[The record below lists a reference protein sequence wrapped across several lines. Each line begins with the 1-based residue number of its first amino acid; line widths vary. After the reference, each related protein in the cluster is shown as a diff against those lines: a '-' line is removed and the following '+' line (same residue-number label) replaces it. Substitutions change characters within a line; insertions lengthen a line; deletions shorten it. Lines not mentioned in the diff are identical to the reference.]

1 MAYHRNVRTLC
12 WRMTTMSALNK
23 SIAKNVKLTEEK
35 TGYNYWVSQSAGA
48 RLVALEAIKT

>member
-1 MAYHRNVRTLC
+1 
-12 WRMTTMSALNK
+12 MSALNK